1 MSVVTGRRLQ
11 RFWQK
16 GIQPLKD
23 LLGSHDIADLSEDG
37 TVTGALSKLNTDLG
51 NIFGGREAEI
61 RFIYNVQSDN
71 TGYKEVTLNF
81 NKKFASVPYV
91 FATLVAQT
99 KATAQVIVSNAT
111 TISCTFRVYSET
123 TLSNAMIQVMA
134 IGVVS

>member
-1 MSVVTGRRLQ
+1 MLFFALKNTEAANPIPDIINAIHDVSVFLTSFLPAQ
-11 RFWQK
+11 
-16 GIQPLKD
+16 
-23 LLGSHDIADLSEDG
+23 LLYR
-37 TVTGALSKLNTDLG
+37 LNTDMG

-81 NKKFASVPYV
+81 NKKFASMPYV

-111 TISCTFRVYSET
+111 TTSCTFRVYSEAS
-123 TLSNAMIQVMA
+123 LSNAMIQVMA
-134 IGVVS
+134 IGAVA